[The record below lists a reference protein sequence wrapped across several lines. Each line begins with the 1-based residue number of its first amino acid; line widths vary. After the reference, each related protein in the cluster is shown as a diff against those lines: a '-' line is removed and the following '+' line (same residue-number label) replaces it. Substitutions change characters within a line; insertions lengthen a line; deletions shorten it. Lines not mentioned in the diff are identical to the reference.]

1 MGTAEILIVFS
12 ALMALI
18 ALVTIGIDWIG
29 KPLRNR
35 RFIPRLYRFED
46 EKLPVD
52 AYGHTTLTTNE
63 PLLSMMAQVP
73 PMQVQPPPVVVAQ
86 VSLSATQPVE
96 HHSNA
101 TVRVAAAQTPP
112 AQISPAQSAPS
123 QTAPSHIPAA
133 ETAHDENAAPASPS
147 AFSDSLA
154 QPDAARNAAN
164 DDEAWASTGLMPH
177 STIAGTAAT
186 TPIESTSSTSWHP
199 GMALD
204 TTVED
209 RKPNLATKAERFW
222 MTTAE
227 LASDSHFVDEDV
239 ARMASGKAP
248 RRTNPRS
255 GRAEAMQL
263 TGLRQASTHA
273 EVRMRWPEE
282 SVDPWNAS

>member
-18 ALVTIGIDWIG
+18 AVVTIGIDWIG
-29 KPLRNR
+29 KPLKNR
-35 RFIPRLYRFED
+35 RFIPRMYRFED

-52 AYGHTTLTTNE
+52 AYGHTTLSTNE
-63 PLLSMMAQVP
+63 PLLPMIAPVP
-73 PMQVQPPPVVVAQ
+73 PMHIQPPPVVVAQ
-86 VSLSATQPVE
+86 VSVSATQHVE

-101 TVRVAAAQTPP
+101 TVQVAATQT
-112 AQISPAQSAPS
+112 SPTQTSPT
-123 QTAPSHIPAA
+123 QTAPARSFAA
-133 ETAHDENAAPASPS
+133 EIAQDDEAAPVSRS

-154 QPDAARNAAN
+154 ESEGAHDTA
-164 DDEAWASTGLMPH
+164 DDEAWLSTGLMAH
-177 STIAGTAAT
+177 STIAGTTPT
-186 TPIESTSSTSWHP
+186 TRSEATSSTSWRP
-199 GMALD
+199 EMPLD
-204 TTVED
+204 TTVDD

-227 LASDSHFVDEDV
+227 LASDSHFDDEDI

-263 TGLRQASTHA
+263 TGLRQASAHT
-273 EVRMRWPEE
+273 EVRMRWPDEA
-282 SVDPWNAS
+282 VDPWNAS